1 MSALERLLCGLL
13 VAALLSI
20 GAWYGV
26 SRYGIQQRQAGYDAA
41 VADGKEYRD
50 LEAQIARQ
58 TEDGL
63 RAQLRAKDA
72 AAFKKEK
79 EHAASLEAAQRRM
92 RAGDDRLRC
101 PAARPIP
108 AATPP
113 ADRPATGGPNID
125 REGLVVVPE
134 IAADLLS
141 LAADHQRLL
150 RNYERV
156 VERFEDCRALNAN

>member
-1 MSALERLLCGLL
+1 MSVLERLLCGLL
-13 VAALLSI
+13 AAVLLSI

-26 SRYGIQQRQAGYDAA
+26 CRYGIQQRQAGYDAA

-72 AAFKKEK
+72 AALKKEK

-101 PAARPIP
+101 PAARPVPDAIP
-108 AATPP
+108 A
-113 ADRPATGGPNID
+113 ADRPAASRPGADG
-125 REGLVVVPE
+125 EGLDLVPE
-134 IAADLLS
+134 AAAEVLGDGADIAGLVRRYA
-141 LAADHQRLL
+141 
-150 RNYERV
+150 RV
-156 VERFEDCRALNAN
+156 VGRFEDCRALNAK

>member
-1 MSALERLLCGLL
+1 MIALERMLCGLL
-13 VAALLSI
+13 AAVLLSI

-26 SRYGIQQRQAGYDAA
+26 SRYGIEQRQAGYDAA

-72 AAFKKEK
+72 AALKKEK

-101 PAARPIP
+101 PAARPVP
-108 AATPP
+108 DATPA
-113 ADRPATGGPNID
+113 ADRPAAGGPNID

-150 RNYERV
+150 RNYKRV
-156 VERFEDCRALNAN
+156 VERFEDCRALNAK

>member
-1 MSALERLLCGLL
+1 MSTLERLLCGLL

-63 RAQLRAKDA
+63 RAQLRARDVA
-72 AAFKKEK
+72 ALIKEK
-79 EHAASLEAAQRRM
+79 EHAANLEAAQRRM

-101 PAARPIP
+101 PAARPVP
-108 AATPP
+108 DGTSA
-113 ADRPATGGPNID
+113 ADRPAAGGAGVD
-125 REGLVVVPE
+125 GEGLVVVPE

-156 VERFEDCRALNAN
+156 VERFEDCRVVNAK